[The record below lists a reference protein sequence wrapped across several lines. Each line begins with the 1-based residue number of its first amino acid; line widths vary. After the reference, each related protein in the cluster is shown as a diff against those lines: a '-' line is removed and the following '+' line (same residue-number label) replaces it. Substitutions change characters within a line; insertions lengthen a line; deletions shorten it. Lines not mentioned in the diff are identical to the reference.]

1 MFFNINTLSNTDI
14 YFVTWIQMNY
24 SKLIR
29 NNVTREDSVMKQR
42 YNIVFI
48 CMILIWV
55 LSILS
60 GCGRHR
66 YTEEERNAFFEKVQE
81 RKHSSERSV
90 RSERVIA
97 RLTACR
103 QLGLDPPKC

>member
-1 MFFNINTLSNTDI
+1 MRDSGLFLKEFADKLLG
-14 YFVTWIQMNY
+14 FV
-24 SKLIR
+24 LR
-29 NNVTREDSVMKQR
+29 LLR
-42 YNIVFI
+42 Y
-48 CMILIWV
+48 
-55 LSILS
+55 
-60 GCGRHR
+60 R
-66 YTEEERNAFFEKVQE
+66 RNAFFEKVQE